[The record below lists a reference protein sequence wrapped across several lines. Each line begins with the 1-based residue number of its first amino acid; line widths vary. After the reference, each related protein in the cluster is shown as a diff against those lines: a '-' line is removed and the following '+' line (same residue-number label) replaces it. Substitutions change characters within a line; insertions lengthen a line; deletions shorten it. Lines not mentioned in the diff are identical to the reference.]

1 MSREPSFA
9 GTNHKIL
16 QFMFYVTMFLAM
28 SILSDS
34 SEPPSKSVVSTWCE
48 NIGYRFFWGTLSCYS
63 VLFKS
68 TFNKATETE
77 RKTGKQEKQK
87 EQINK
92 KKGKR
97 EKQGKTKNT

>member
-48 NIGYRFFWGTLSCYS
+48 NIGYRFFGGPYRVTVFCSNQHS
-63 VLFKS
+63 I
-68 TFNKATETE
+68 
-77 RKTGKQEKQK
+77 KQQK
-87 EQINK
+87 LR
-92 KKGKR
+92 GKR
-97 EKQGKTKNT
+97 ENKKNRKNK